1 MALTKR
7 GAARGDK
14 STCLGNTSNHTEK
27 LTYSL
32 CDVRNC
38 GRCEEMKRPAK
49 NRNYANRKEKRLM
62 FIIEK
67 SQHVLT
73 SLRRAALVRKQE

>member
-49 NRNYANRKEKRLM
+49 NRNYAVNVHYRE
-62 FIIEK
+62 ISTCSNEPEK
-67 SQHVLT
+67 SSISEKT
-73 SLRRAALVRKQE
+73 